1 MSERGLIWFECLVR
15 RLFGSLVRK
24 EETRAAVT
32 VRSSNNGLSWLGG
45 WWCLWWCGSV
55 GLWEMEAN
63 DESVSF
69 DNQ

>member
-1 MSERGLIWFECLVR
+1 VR
-15 RLFGSLVRK
+15 RLFGSMVRK